1 MIRYIHEPTEKMQLL
16 VVRRNPEMITLLENP
31 CERAQLLAVMADSGL
46 ITAIGSPS
54 ANTQL
59 SVVRK
64 DPHLIRE
71 ISVPDWKAQL
81 YAVGQDPELIRFISE
96 PAEKVQLS
104 VLNGDAS
111 LIRLVRTPTE
121 KAQMLAVGRNS
132 SLIGHIKNPTE
143 KVQLMAVHDS
153 PANILRIKN
162 PSRQACLSCLG
173 SVMPGGTAGIHFK
186 EDISEAVKNLFTRLG
201 EIEER
206 YGELMRDAGHMDT
219 YDARY
224 EATEKAEAYR
234 TRKISAA
241 VGTFRK
247 EAVLETSAV
256 PEKTVAVEKTEATEA
271 QPSSGEMRFK
281 GGRRELT
288 LDDGTELQARWV
300 LACDGAE
307 SHTRR
312 LAGIGVS
319 RFEYR
324 QHCMLINIDT
334 DFAQEDI
341 TWQQFTPSGPRAFL
355 PLPGRHGSLV
365 WYDSPARIRALAAM
379 SNEALAVEVRR
390 HFPSRLGGFTV
401 TGKGS
406 FPLVRRHANDYHAG
420 RVVLLGD
427 AAHTINPLAGQGV
440 NLGFKDVACWAGL
453 LGKAGAQWHEL
464 ALAGRYE
471 GRRRPDN
478 LLMQSGM
485 DLFYGVFSNEIGP
498 LRLARNLALNLA
510 DKAGPLKEMALRYAL
525 GLV

>member
-1 MIRYIHEPTEKMQLL
+1 MEQCDIAIVGAGMVGAATA
-16 VVRRNPEMITLLENP
+16 
-31 CERAQLLAVMADSGL
+31 CLLAAEG
-46 ITAIGSPS
+46 
-54 ANTQL
+54 L
-59 SVVRK
+59 SVRV
-64 DPHLIRE
+64 IE
-71 ISVPDWKAQL
+71 
-81 YAVGQDPELIRFISE
+81 
-96 PAEKVQLS
+96 
-104 VLNGDAS
+104 
-111 LIRLVRTPTE
+111 
-121 KAQMLAVGRNS
+121 
-132 SLIGHIKNPTE
+132 
-143 KVQLMAVHDS
+143 
-153 PANILRIKN
+153 
-162 PSRQACLSCLG
+162 
-173 SVMPGGTAGIHFK
+173 
-186 EDISEAVKNLFTRLG
+186 TRLPEPYAPEQPLDLRVSAISQASVALLTRAG
-201 EIEER
+201 AWQYLQQMRLCPYRRLETWELDGFATRFDAVDLGLPQLGYIIENRLIQLALLKRME
-206 YGELMRDAGHMDT
+206 DFPTIQSHT
-219 YDARY
+219 P
-224 EATEKAEAYR
+224 
-234 TRKISAA
+234 AA
-241 VGTFRK
+241 VTSLRQGADD
-247 EAVLETSAV
+247 AV
-256 PEKTVAVEKTEATEA
+256 
-271 QPSSGEMRFK
+271 
-281 GGRRELT
+281 LT

-401 TGKGS
+401 TDKGS

>member
-1 MIRYIHEPTEKMQLL
+1 MEQCDIAIVGAGMVGAATA
-16 VVRRNPEMITLLENP
+16 
-31 CERAQLLAVMADSGL
+31 CLLAAEG
-46 ITAIGSPS
+46 
-54 ANTQL
+54 L
-59 SVVRK
+59 SVRV
-64 DPHLIRE
+64 IE
-71 ISVPDWKAQL
+71 
-81 YAVGQDPELIRFISE
+81 
-96 PAEKVQLS
+96 
-104 VLNGDAS
+104 
-111 LIRLVRTPTE
+111 
-121 KAQMLAVGRNS
+121 
-132 SLIGHIKNPTE
+132 
-143 KVQLMAVHDS
+143 
-153 PANILRIKN
+153 
-162 PSRQACLSCLG
+162 
-173 SVMPGGTAGIHFK
+173 
-186 EDISEAVKNLFTRLG
+186 TRLPEPYAPEQSLDLRVSAISQASVALLTRAG
-201 EIEER
+201 AWQYLQQMRLCPYRRLETWELDGFATRFDAVDLGLPQLGYIIENRLIQLALLKRME
-206 YGELMRDAGHMDT
+206 DFPTIQTHT
-219 YDARY
+219 P
-224 EATEKAEAYR
+224 
-234 TRKISAA
+234 AA
-241 VGTFRK
+241 VTSLRQSADD
-247 EAVLETSAV
+247 AV
-256 PEKTVAVEKTEATEA
+256 
-271 QPSSGEMRFK
+271 
-281 GGRRELT
+281 LT

-307 SHTRR
+307 SQTRR

-401 TGKGS
+401 TDKGS

>member
-1 MIRYIHEPTEKMQLL
+1 M
-16 VVRRNPEMITLLENP
+16 
-31 CERAQLLAVMADSGL
+31 
-46 ITAIGSPS
+46 
-54 ANTQL
+54 
-59 SVVRK
+59 
-64 DPHLIRE
+64 
-71 ISVPDWKAQL
+71 
-81 YAVGQDPELIRFISE
+81 
-96 PAEKVQLS
+96 
-104 VLNGDAS
+104 
-111 LIRLVRTPTE
+111 
-121 KAQMLAVGRNS
+121 
-132 SLIGHIKNPTE
+132 
-143 KVQLMAVHDS
+143 
-153 PANILRIKN
+153 
-162 PSRQACLSCLG
+162 
-173 SVMPGGTAGIHFK
+173 
-186 EDISEAVKNLFTRLG
+186 
-201 EIEER
+201 
-206 YGELMRDAGHMDT
+206 
-219 YDARY
+219 
-224 EATEKAEAYR
+224 
-234 TRKISAA
+234 
-241 VGTFRK
+241 
-247 EAVLETSAV
+247 
-256 PEKTVAVEKTEATEA
+256 
-271 QPSSGEMRFK
+271 
-281 GGRRELT
+281 LT
-288 LDDGTELQARWV
+288 LDDGTALAARWV

-307 SHTRR
+307 SHTRK

-401 TGKGS
+401 TDKGS

>member
-1 MIRYIHEPTEKMQLL
+1 MEQCDIAIVGAGMVGAATA
-16 VVRRNPEMITLLENP
+16 
-31 CERAQLLAVMADSGL
+31 CLLAAEG
-46 ITAIGSPS
+46 
-54 ANTQL
+54 L
-59 SVVRK
+59 SVRV
-64 DPHLIRE
+64 IE
-71 ISVPDWKAQL
+71 
-81 YAVGQDPELIRFISE
+81 
-96 PAEKVQLS
+96 
-104 VLNGDAS
+104 
-111 LIRLVRTPTE
+111 
-121 KAQMLAVGRNS
+121 
-132 SLIGHIKNPTE
+132 
-143 KVQLMAVHDS
+143 
-153 PANILRIKN
+153 
-162 PSRQACLSCLG
+162 
-173 SVMPGGTAGIHFK
+173 
-186 EDISEAVKNLFTRLG
+186 TRLPEPYAPEQSLDLRVSAISQASVALLTRAG
-201 EIEER
+201 AWQYLQQMRLCPYRRLETWELDGFATRFDAVDLGLPQLGYIIENRLIQLALLKRME
-206 YGELMRDAGHMDT
+206 DFPTIQTHT
-219 YDARY
+219 P
-224 EATEKAEAYR
+224 
-234 TRKISAA
+234 AA
-241 VGTFRK
+241 VTSLRQSVDD
-247 EAVLETSAV
+247 AV
-256 PEKTVAVEKTEATEA
+256 
-271 QPSSGEMRFK
+271 
-281 GGRRELT
+281 LT

-307 SHTRR
+307 SQTRR

-401 TGKGS
+401 TDKGS

>member
-1 MIRYIHEPTEKMQLL
+1 MEQCDIAIVGAGMVGAATA
-16 VVRRNPEMITLLENP
+16 
-31 CERAQLLAVMADSGL
+31 CLLAAEG
-46 ITAIGSPS
+46 
-54 ANTQL
+54 L
-59 SVVRK
+59 SVRV
-64 DPHLIRE
+64 IE
-71 ISVPDWKAQL
+71 
-81 YAVGQDPELIRFISE
+81 
-96 PAEKVQLS
+96 
-104 VLNGDAS
+104 
-111 LIRLVRTPTE
+111 
-121 KAQMLAVGRNS
+121 
-132 SLIGHIKNPTE
+132 
-143 KVQLMAVHDS
+143 
-153 PANILRIKN
+153 
-162 PSRQACLSCLG
+162 
-173 SVMPGGTAGIHFK
+173 
-186 EDISEAVKNLFTRLG
+186 TRLPEPYAPEQPLDLRVSAISQASVALLTRAG
-201 EIEER
+201 AWQYLQQMRLCPYRRLETWELDGFATRFDAVDLGLPQLGYIIENRLIQLALLKRME
-206 YGELMRDAGHMDT
+206 DFPTIQTHT
-219 YDARY
+219 P
-224 EATEKAEAYR
+224 
-234 TRKISAA
+234 AA
-241 VGTFRK
+241 VTSLRQSADD
-247 EAVLETSAV
+247 AV
-256 PEKTVAVEKTEATEA
+256 
-271 QPSSGEMRFK
+271 
-281 GGRRELT
+281 LT

-334 DFAQEDI
+334 DFAQEEI

-401 TGKGS
+401 TDKGS

>member
-1 MIRYIHEPTEKMQLL
+1 MEQCDIAIVGAGMVGAATA
-16 VVRRNPEMITLLENP
+16 
-31 CERAQLLAVMADSGL
+31 CLLAAEG
-46 ITAIGSPS
+46 
-54 ANTQL
+54 L
-59 SVVRK
+59 SVRV
-64 DPHLIRE
+64 IE
-71 ISVPDWKAQL
+71 
-81 YAVGQDPELIRFISE
+81 
-96 PAEKVQLS
+96 
-104 VLNGDAS
+104 
-111 LIRLVRTPTE
+111 
-121 KAQMLAVGRNS
+121 
-132 SLIGHIKNPTE
+132 
-143 KVQLMAVHDS
+143 
-153 PANILRIKN
+153 
-162 PSRQACLSCLG
+162 
-173 SVMPGGTAGIHFK
+173 
-186 EDISEAVKNLFTRLG
+186 TRLPEPYAPEQPLDLRVSAISQASVALLTRAG
-201 EIEER
+201 AWQYLQQMRLCPYRRLETWELDGFATRFDAVDLGLPQLGYIIENRLIQLALLKRME
-206 YGELMRDAGHMDT
+206 DFPTIQTHT
-219 YDARY
+219 P
-224 EATEKAEAYR
+224 
-234 TRKISAA
+234 AA
-241 VGTFRK
+241 VTSLRQSADD
-247 EAVLETSAV
+247 AV
-256 PEKTVAVEKTEATEA
+256 
-271 QPSSGEMRFK
+271 
-281 GGRRELT
+281 LT
-288 LDDGTELQARWV
+288 LDDGTELQAHWV

-401 TGKGS
+401 TDKGS

-453 LGKAGAQWHEL
+453 LGKAGAQWHDL
-464 ALAGRYE
+464 SLAGRYE

>member
-1 MIRYIHEPTEKMQLL
+1 MEQCDIAIVGAGMVGAATA
-16 VVRRNPEMITLLENP
+16 
-31 CERAQLLAVMADSGL
+31 CLLAAEG
-46 ITAIGSPS
+46 
-54 ANTQL
+54 L
-59 SVVRK
+59 SVRV
-64 DPHLIRE
+64 IE
-71 ISVPDWKAQL
+71 
-81 YAVGQDPELIRFISE
+81 
-96 PAEKVQLS
+96 
-104 VLNGDAS
+104 
-111 LIRLVRTPTE
+111 
-121 KAQMLAVGRNS
+121 
-132 SLIGHIKNPTE
+132 
-143 KVQLMAVHDS
+143 
-153 PANILRIKN
+153 
-162 PSRQACLSCLG
+162 
-173 SVMPGGTAGIHFK
+173 
-186 EDISEAVKNLFTRLG
+186 TRLPEPYAPEQPLDLRVSAISQASVALLTRAG
-201 EIEER
+201 AWQYLQQMRLCPYRRLETWELDGFATRFDAVDLGLPQLGYIIENRLIQLALLKRME
-206 YGELMRDAGHMDT
+206 DFPTIQTHT
-219 YDARY
+219 P
-224 EATEKAEAYR
+224 
-234 TRKISAA
+234 AA
-241 VGTFRK
+241 VTSLRQSADD
-247 EAVLETSAV
+247 AV
-256 PEKTVAVEKTEATEA
+256 
-271 QPSSGEMRFK
+271 
-281 GGRRELT
+281 LT

-401 TGKGS
+401 TAKGS

-453 LGKAGAQWHEL
+453 LDKARAQWHEL

>member
-1 MIRYIHEPTEKMQLL
+1 MEQCDIAIVGAGMVGAATA
-16 VVRRNPEMITLLENP
+16 
-31 CERAQLLAVMADSGL
+31 CLLAAEG
-46 ITAIGSPS
+46 
-54 ANTQL
+54 L
-59 SVVRK
+59 SVRV
-64 DPHLIRE
+64 IE
-71 ISVPDWKAQL
+71 
-81 YAVGQDPELIRFISE
+81 
-96 PAEKVQLS
+96 
-104 VLNGDAS
+104 
-111 LIRLVRTPTE
+111 
-121 KAQMLAVGRNS
+121 
-132 SLIGHIKNPTE
+132 
-143 KVQLMAVHDS
+143 
-153 PANILRIKN
+153 
-162 PSRQACLSCLG
+162 
-173 SVMPGGTAGIHFK
+173 
-186 EDISEAVKNLFTRLG
+186 TRLPEPYAPEQPLDLRVSAISQASVALLTRAG
-201 EIEER
+201 AWQYLQQMRLCPYRRLETWELDGFATRFDAVDLGLPQLGYIIENRLIQLALLKRME
-206 YGELMRDAGHMDT
+206 DFPTIQTHT
-219 YDARY
+219 P
-224 EATEKAEAYR
+224 
-234 TRKISAA
+234 AA
-241 VGTFRK
+241 VTSLRQSADD
-247 EAVLETSAV
+247 AV
-256 PEKTVAVEKTEATEA
+256 
-271 QPSSGEMRFK
+271 
-281 GGRRELT
+281 LT

-401 TGKGS
+401 TDKGS

-440 NLGFKDVACWAGL
+440 NLGFKDVACWAEL

>member
-1 MIRYIHEPTEKMQLL
+1 MEQCDIAIVGAGMVGAATA
-16 VVRRNPEMITLLENP
+16 
-31 CERAQLLAVMADSGL
+31 CLLAAEG
-46 ITAIGSPS
+46 
-54 ANTQL
+54 L
-59 SVVRK
+59 SVRVIEARLPEPYAPEQSL
-64 DPHLIRE
+64 DLRVSAISQASVALLTRAGAWQYLQQMRLCPYRRLETWELDGFATRFDAVDLGLPQLGYIIENRLI
-71 ISVPDWKAQL
+71 QL
-81 YAVGQDPELIRFISE
+81 ALLKRMEDFPTIQTH
-96 PAEKVQLS
+96 
-104 VLNGDAS
+104 
-111 LIRLVRTPTE
+111 TP
-121 KAQMLAVGRNS
+121 
-132 SLIGHIKNPTE
+132 
-143 KVQLMAVHDS
+143 
-153 PANILRIKN
+153 
-162 PSRQACLSCLG
+162 
-173 SVMPGGTAGIHFK
+173 
-186 EDISEAVKNLFTRLG
+186 
-201 EIEER
+201 
-206 YGELMRDAGHMDT
+206 
-219 YDARY
+219 
-224 EATEKAEAYR
+224 
-234 TRKISAA
+234 AA
-241 VGTFRK
+241 VTSLRQGADD
-247 EAVLETSAV
+247 AV
-256 PEKTVAVEKTEATEA
+256 
-271 QPSSGEMRFK
+271 
-281 GGRRELT
+281 LT

-401 TGKGS
+401 TAKGS
-406 FPLVRRHANDYHAG
+406 FPLVRRHANDYHSG

-440 NLGFKDVACWAGL
+440 NLGFKDVACWAEL
-453 LGKAGAQWHEL
+453 LGKAGGQWHEL

>member
-1 MIRYIHEPTEKMQLL
+1 MEQCDIAIVGAGMVGAATA
-16 VVRRNPEMITLLENP
+16 
-31 CERAQLLAVMADSGL
+31 CLLAAEG
-46 ITAIGSPS
+46 
-54 ANTQL
+54 L
-59 SVVRK
+59 SVRV
-64 DPHLIRE
+64 IE
-71 ISVPDWKAQL
+71 
-81 YAVGQDPELIRFISE
+81 
-96 PAEKVQLS
+96 
-104 VLNGDAS
+104 
-111 LIRLVRTPTE
+111 
-121 KAQMLAVGRNS
+121 
-132 SLIGHIKNPTE
+132 
-143 KVQLMAVHDS
+143 
-153 PANILRIKN
+153 
-162 PSRQACLSCLG
+162 
-173 SVMPGGTAGIHFK
+173 
-186 EDISEAVKNLFTRLG
+186 TRLPEPYAPEQPLDLRVSAISQASVALLTRAG
-201 EIEER
+201 AWQYLQQMRLCPYRRLETWELDGFATRFDAVDLGLPQLGYIIENRLIQLALLKRME
-206 YGELMRDAGHMDT
+206 DFPTIQTHT
-219 YDARY
+219 P
-224 EATEKAEAYR
+224 
-234 TRKISAA
+234 AA
-241 VGTFRK
+241 V
-247 EAVLETSAV
+247 TSLRQGADDSV
-256 PEKTVAVEKTEATEA
+256 
-271 QPSSGEMRFK
+271 
-281 GGRRELT
+281 LT

-401 TGKGS
+401 TAKGS

-440 NLGFKDVACWAGL
+440 NLGFKDVACWTGL

>member
-1 MIRYIHEPTEKMQLL
+1 MEQCDIAIVGAGMVGAATA
-16 VVRRNPEMITLLENP
+16 
-31 CERAQLLAVMADSGL
+31 CLLAAEG
-46 ITAIGSPS
+46 
-54 ANTQL
+54 L
-59 SVVRK
+59 SVRV
-64 DPHLIRE
+64 IE
-71 ISVPDWKAQL
+71 
-81 YAVGQDPELIRFISE
+81 
-96 PAEKVQLS
+96 
-104 VLNGDAS
+104 
-111 LIRLVRTPTE
+111 
-121 KAQMLAVGRNS
+121 
-132 SLIGHIKNPTE
+132 
-143 KVQLMAVHDS
+143 
-153 PANILRIKN
+153 
-162 PSRQACLSCLG
+162 
-173 SVMPGGTAGIHFK
+173 
-186 EDISEAVKNLFTRLG
+186 TRLPEPYAPEQSLDLRVSAISQASVALLTRAG
-201 EIEER
+201 AWQYLQQMRLCPYRRLETWELDGFATRFDAVDLGLPQLGYIIENRLIQLALLKRME
-206 YGELMRDAGHMDT
+206 DFPTIQTHT
-219 YDARY
+219 P
-224 EATEKAEAYR
+224 
-234 TRKISAA
+234 AA
-241 VGTFRK
+241 VTSLRQGADD
-247 EAVLETSAV
+247 AV
-256 PEKTVAVEKTEATEA
+256 
-271 QPSSGEMRFK
+271 
-281 GGRRELT
+281 LT

-401 TGKGS
+401 TTKGS

-440 NLGFKDVACWAGL
+440 NLGFKDVACWTGL

>member
-1 MIRYIHEPTEKMQLL
+1 MEQCDIAIVGAGMVGAATA
-16 VVRRNPEMITLLENP
+16 
-31 CERAQLLAVMADSGL
+31 CLLAAEG
-46 ITAIGSPS
+46 
-54 ANTQL
+54 L
-59 SVVRK
+59 SVRV
-64 DPHLIRE
+64 IE
-71 ISVPDWKAQL
+71 
-81 YAVGQDPELIRFISE
+81 
-96 PAEKVQLS
+96 
-104 VLNGDAS
+104 
-111 LIRLVRTPTE
+111 
-121 KAQMLAVGRNS
+121 
-132 SLIGHIKNPTE
+132 
-143 KVQLMAVHDS
+143 
-153 PANILRIKN
+153 
-162 PSRQACLSCLG
+162 
-173 SVMPGGTAGIHFK
+173 
-186 EDISEAVKNLFTRLG
+186 TRLPEPYAPEQSLDLRVSAISQASVALLTRAG
-201 EIEER
+201 AWQYLQQMRLCPYRRLETWELDGFATRFDAVDLGLPQLGYIIENRLIQLALLKRME
-206 YGELMRDAGHMDT
+206 DFPTIQTHT
-219 YDARY
+219 P
-224 EATEKAEAYR
+224 
-234 TRKISAA
+234 AA
-241 VGTFRK
+241 VTSLRQSADD
-247 EAVLETSAV
+247 AV
-256 PEKTVAVEKTEATEA
+256 
-271 QPSSGEMRFK
+271 
-281 GGRRELT
+281 LT

-401 TGKGS
+401 TDKGN

>member
-1 MIRYIHEPTEKMQLL
+1 MEQCDIAIVGAGMVGAATA
-16 VVRRNPEMITLLENP
+16 
-31 CERAQLLAVMADSGL
+31 CLLAAEG
-46 ITAIGSPS
+46 
-54 ANTQL
+54 L
-59 SVVRK
+59 SVRV
-64 DPHLIRE
+64 IE
-71 ISVPDWKAQL
+71 
-81 YAVGQDPELIRFISE
+81 
-96 PAEKVQLS
+96 
-104 VLNGDAS
+104 
-111 LIRLVRTPTE
+111 
-121 KAQMLAVGRNS
+121 
-132 SLIGHIKNPTE
+132 
-143 KVQLMAVHDS
+143 
-153 PANILRIKN
+153 
-162 PSRQACLSCLG
+162 
-173 SVMPGGTAGIHFK
+173 
-186 EDISEAVKNLFTRLG
+186 TRLPEPYAPEQSLDLRVSAISQASVALLTRAG
-201 EIEER
+201 AWQYLQQMRLCPYRRLETWELDGFATRFDAVDLGLPQLGYIIENRLIQLALLKRME
-206 YGELMRDAGHMDT
+206 DFPTIQTHT
-219 YDARY
+219 P
-224 EATEKAEAYR
+224 
-234 TRKISAA
+234 AA
-241 VGTFRK
+241 VTSLRQSADD
-247 EAVLETSAV
+247 AV
-256 PEKTVAVEKTEATEA
+256 
-271 QPSSGEMRFK
+271 
-281 GGRRELT
+281 LT

-307 SHTRR
+307 SQTRR

-390 HFPSRLGGFTV
+390 HFPRRLGGFTV
-401 TGKGS
+401 TAKGS